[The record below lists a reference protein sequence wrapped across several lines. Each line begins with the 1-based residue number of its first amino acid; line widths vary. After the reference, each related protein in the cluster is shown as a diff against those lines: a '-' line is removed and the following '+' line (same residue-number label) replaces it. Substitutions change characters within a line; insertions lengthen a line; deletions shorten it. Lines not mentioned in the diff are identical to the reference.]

1 METRRGTHR
10 ILSRTGRRLS
20 RATSDSR
27 RLGIDGI
34 GGGRG
39 EGWFRRIWF
48 AALIWIVVAFA
59 LGGGGGTAYAHTSLS
74 GSAPADG
81 ETLETPPEMLHLTFS
96 GKLESTAA
104 LHSVT
109 LTGPEGAGVPLE
121 PPALDGSGKSLMA
134 ALPPLSNGT
143 YDVAFR
149 VISAD
154 GHPIEGGFAFEVAA
168 PEPVQEPTPA
178 PEAQEP
184 EAPVEP
190 PAPDGGA
197 EEPAAEPGT
206 APDEADEPGTA
217 PDEADEHAGH
227 DSHGETKVSSSAG
240 AGTAFAALLNASR
253 VAYYASLLPLL
264 GWALWSALR
273 PQVGADRLAYWRR
286 IGMRLQALHLAL
298 FVVHVAVQWAE
309 LSGGNASASFLDTL
323 RSTGTGQSWL
333 FTGLLSLAGFPLL
346 FRSRAVDGL
355 WPLLMIAAKTLRGH
369 ASAFEP
375 IALARLMDAAHLV
388 AAAIWIGG
396 LLALVLLLRKFPDGF
411 RAFAPSFSTAALAS
425 YAVLVATGVVA
436 ALLYTESLADIVRT
450 TWGWLLIGK
459 AALAVAVLPVA
470 ALLRKRL
477 LEADGRPDAF
487 RAWLR
492 ADVALLLGIVV
503 VTGIMTH
510 QSPIVE
516 RVVFHW
522 HVMGTEAHLTADIA
536 DLREGTNA
544 LSLKVWVPEDEA
556 EPAVT
561 VVAVVPGEPDRM
573 ASLTAK
579 ELPKEEWESFSG
591 FEDYTFVG
599 KLDVAD
605 PASAELRVRIQRSN
619 GETIDYAKKLIDP

>member
-1 METRRGTHR
+1 MA
-10 ILSRTGRRLS
+10 S
-20 RATSDSR
+20 
-27 RLGIDGI
+27 
-34 GGGRG
+34 
-39 EGWFRRIWF
+39 
-48 AALIWIVVAFA
+48 A
-59 LGGGGGTAYAHTSLS
+59 LGGAGGTAYAHTSLS
-74 GSAPADG
+74 GSSPADG

-96 GKLESTAA
+96 GKLEATAT
-104 LHSVT
+104 LHSVA
-109 LTGPEGAGVPLE
+109 LTGPDGAAVPLE
-121 PPALDGSGKSLMA
+121 PPALDSGGKSLMA
-134 ALPPLSNGT
+134 ALPPLPNGT

-168 PEPVQEPTPA
+168 PEPVQEPAVTPA
-178 PEAQEP
+178 PDAQQPDAQQP
-184 EAPVEP
+184 EAPL
-190 PAPDGGA
+190 PAPDGGE
-197 EEPAAEPGT
+197 EEPAA
-206 APDEADEPGTA
+206 EPGTA

-227 DSHGETKVSSSAG
+227 DSHGGTPASPSAG
-240 AGTAFAALLNASR
+240 AGSAFAALLNASR
-253 VAYYASLLPLL
+253 IAYYASLLPLL

-286 IGMRLQALHLAL
+286 IGMRLQGLHLAL

-309 LSGGNASASFLDTL
+309 LSGGNPSASFLDTL

-346 FRSRAVDGL
+346 FRSRAVDAL
-355 WPLLMIAAKTLRGH
+355 WPLFMIAAKTLRGH

-375 IALARLMDAAHLV
+375 IALARLTDAAHLV
-388 AAAIWIGG
+388 AAAIWVGG

-411 RAFAPSFSTAALAS
+411 RSFAPTFSTAALAS
-425 YAVLVATGVVA
+425 YAVLVVTGVVA
-436 ALLYTESLADIVRT
+436 ALLYTESLGDVVRT
-450 TWGWLLIGK
+450 TWGWLLIVK

-470 ALLRKRL
+470 ALLRKKL
-477 LEADGRPDAF
+477 LEAEGRPDAF

-503 VTGIMTH
+503 VTGVMTH

-544 LSLKVWVPEDEA
+544 LSLKVWVPEGEA

-561 VVAVVPGEPDRM
+561 VVAVVPGEPDRT

-579 ELPKEEWESFSG
+579 ELPKEEWEHFSG

-599 KLDVAD
+599 DIDVAD
-605 PASAELRVRIQRSN
+605 PAAAELRVRIQRSN